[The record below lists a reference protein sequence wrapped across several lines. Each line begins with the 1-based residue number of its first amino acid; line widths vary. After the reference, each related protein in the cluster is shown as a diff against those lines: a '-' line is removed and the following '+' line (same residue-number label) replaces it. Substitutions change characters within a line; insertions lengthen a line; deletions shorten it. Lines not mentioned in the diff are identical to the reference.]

1 MSISPNVPTPQESY
15 TYETNAGTPRWIAVL
30 FGVLAV
36 AVAGLAYAGHS
47 AQTQIQTDL
56 TKAQDQNKLLS
67 AQLDQANSRLAE
79 LKGNIEVTQQKIGI
93 TAAELAKARSRAEA
107 IRNEQLASDQKLAT
121 QLTAVQSE
129 SNEKIG
135 AVSTDL
141 GGAKK
146 DIADTRTDLE
156 ATKGKLERAN
166 GDMGVMSGLI
176 AHNHDDLD
184 ELKRRGDRNYYEF
197 KISKSKTA
205 QRVGPVQVTL
215 NKTDQKK
222 GKYTM
227 TVFVDDRSIEKKD
240 KTAGEPV
247 QFYLKG
253 ATRMTP
259 YEIVVFDVGKND
271 INGYL
276 STPKEGGGGGGSSAA
291 PAAATPSAAPAAAPA
306 SSTPSA
312 KPTLNPAPHQ

>member
-15 TYETNAGTPRWIAVL
+15 TYETSAGTPRWIAVL
-30 FGVLAV
+30 FGVLFV
-36 AVAGLAYAGHS
+36 AVAALGYVGHS
-47 AQTQIQTDL
+47 AQSQLETDL
-56 TKAQDQNKLLS
+56 TRAQDQNKLLS
-67 AQLDQANSRLAE
+67 AQLDQANARLAE
-79 LKGNIEVTQQKIGI
+79 LKGNIEVTQQKVGM

-107 IRNEQLASDQKLAT
+107 IRNEQVASDQKLAS

-135 AVSTDL
+135 AVATEV

-156 ATKGKLERAN
+156 ATKGKLDRAQ

-176 AHNHDDLD
+176 AHNRDDLE

-197 KISKSKTA
+197 KISKSKTP

-253 ATRMTP
+253 AARMTP

-276 STPKEGGGGGGSSAA
+276 STPKEGGASSGSS
-291 PAAATPSAAPAAAPA
+291 TPAAAPA
-306 SSTPSA
+306 TAPEATPAPAS
-312 KPTLNPAPHQ
+312 KPTS